1 MKCDKALQCLV
12 GGWGFLNATI
22 SNTTTGEI
30 IPEWHSPYPSG
41 GAVWTSS
48 GHLSFI
54 VTSNDTTEADV
65 RPKELSLPAK
75 PTDPDSRWALVGQ
88 HSLAVLAT
96 TQFTEITSCG
106 GEGEKRINGRDWGHG
121 RGGKGQQGKP
131 DFYKS
136 KGNKGDE
143 DCDGNGKKGPSGT
156 LVNDVISATLPSWVG
171 LKLVNNFEFYD
182 DCNVQVQRSQ
192 VAPDLVQTVWFY
204 RRPQVNVFA

>member
-41 GAVWTSS
+41 GAVWSPS
-48 GHLSFI
+48 GHLSFV

-65 RPKELSLPAK
+65 RPRELTLPAK

-88 HSLAVLAT
+88 HSIAVLAT
-96 TQFTEITSCG
+96 SQFTEITSCG
-106 GEGEKRINGRDWGHG
+106 GKPRGG
-121 RGGKGQQGKP
+121 RGKKQQC
-131 DFYKS
+131 
-136 KGNKGDE
+136 E
-143 DCDGNGKKGPSGT
+143 KGPAGT

-171 LKLVNNFEFYD
+171 LKLVNEFEFYD

-204 RRPQVNVFA
+204 RRPQVQIFA